1 MVPYDLIREEF
12 IALPGVLILV
22 VVLAGLLSSQ
32 DDPPLTIQHSAISQ
46 D

>member
-1 MVPYDLIREEF
+1 MVPYDLICEEF

-32 DDPPLTIQHSAISQ
+32 DDPPLMIQHGAISP

>member
-12 IALPGVLILV
+12 ITLPGVLILV
-22 VVLAGLLSSQ
+22 VELAGLLSSQ
-32 DDPPLTIQHSAISQ
+32 DDPPLTVQHSAISP